1 MHRRVIHWTWHRVD
15 AITCLERS
23 WTIGLGRTMPAG
35 VLYDLFSTSDVVK
48 DGETLPKP
56 AEVSH
61 L

>member
-1 MHRRVIHWTWHRVD
+1 MD

-35 VLYDLFSTSDVVK
+35 MLYDLFSTSDVVK
-48 DGETLPKP
+48 DNEDLPNP

-61 L
+61 LYEVLE